1 MSANFLLVAMTIVAK
16 EVDKVATEE
25 EVAMTAV
32 MIEEVAVTAVTI
44 EEVAVTTVAMT
55 EEVATEIVAQ
65 AEIARILLKK
75 DADFLVK

>member
-1 MSANFLLVAMTIVAK
+1 LMSANFLLVAMIIVAK
-16 EVDKVATEE
+16 EVAKVATEE

-32 MIEEVAVTAVTI
+32 TI
-44 EEVAVTTVAMT
+44 EEVAVTTVVMT
-55 EEVATEIVAQ
+55 EEVVTEIVAQ